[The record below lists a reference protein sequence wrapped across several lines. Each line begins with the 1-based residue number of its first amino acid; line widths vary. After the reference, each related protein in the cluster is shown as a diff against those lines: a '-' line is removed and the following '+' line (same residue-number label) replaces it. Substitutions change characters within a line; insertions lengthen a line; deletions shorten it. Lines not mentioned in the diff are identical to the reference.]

1 MPRNATAFTWTTVL
15 SIRGFLSTV
24 AGVLF
29 SKVASPDYEQ
39 LVDSI
44 KANALLLYP
53 GTSTT
58 VCTFRTRLTRFRCS
72 KKDLWTA
79 TLTRDADKLVL
90 KKVYGRSSREAALK
104 ALDSEVKRTLKE
116 NREQMESER
125 DRALGEEFEERNGRK
140 EGDAGS
146 EDGLCYGMPESSGWN
161 VI

>member
-1 MPRNATAFTWTTVL
+1 
-15 SIRGFLSTV
+15 
-24 AGVLF
+24 
-29 SKVASPDYEQ
+29 
-39 LVDSI
+39 
-44 KANALLLYP
+44 
-53 GTSTT
+53 
-58 VCTFRTRLTRFRCS
+58 
-72 KKDLWTA
+72 
-79 TLTRDADKLVL
+79 LTRDADKLVL